1 MANKVLIYEDDL
13 IASMVLEIMMKDHG
27 CEILNKYDSADDL
40 VQNVSDHAPDFILL
54 DIMLVGEKLGT
65 EAAIELREHSNLPII
80 FTSALNDKG
89 TIETIDALGN
99 AVLVSKPYDSDRLA
113 EVMRELLD

>member
-1 MANKVLIYEDDL
+1 MGKVLIYEDDL

-27 CEILNKYDSADDL
+27 FEILNKYDSADEL
-40 VQNVSDHAPDFILL
+40 LENVADHAPDFILL

-65 EAAIELREHSNLPII
+65 EAAIELREHSQVPIV

-89 TIETIDALGN
+89 TLETIEALGN
-99 AVLVSKPYDSDRLA
+99 ASLVNKPYDSD
-113 EVMRELLD
+113 LLVAAIGKLLK